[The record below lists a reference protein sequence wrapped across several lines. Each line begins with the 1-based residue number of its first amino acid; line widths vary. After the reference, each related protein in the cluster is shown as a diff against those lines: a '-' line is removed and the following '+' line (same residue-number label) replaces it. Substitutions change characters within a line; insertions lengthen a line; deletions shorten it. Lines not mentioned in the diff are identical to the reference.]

1 MKKQSVISKRGKAK
15 KEEKGTFLWYLEG
28 RRIFTNAAD
37 ANRNVLLSRH
47 MQGYLPEEVRLSSL
61 SNDS

>member
-15 KEEKGTFLWYLEG
+15 KEEKEFFPRHLEAL
-28 RRIFTNAAD
+28 RIFMNAAD

-47 MQGYLPEEVRLSSL
+47 MQGYLQEEIRLRGLSSN
-61 SNDS
+61 S